1 MQPKKRAL
9 GRGLEALLPQKPVAV
24 TTELRPQAPEAAAAD
39 TDVVKS
45 GVAKLPIASIRRNP
59 DQPRQSFDP
68 EALAELAGSIQI
80 HGVLQPIAVVAAA
93 DGYTLVA
100 GERRWR
106 AAQQAGLT
114 EIPAVILEQ
123 LSEQELLE
131 CALVENLQ
139 RENLSVLEE
148 ARAYQA
154 LIDTFGLSQDEVAER
169 VGKSRPAVANTV
181 RLLRLD
187 EEFRRDLDDGR
198 LSAGHAR
205 ALLSLENPRMQKRLR
220 DMIVS
225 EGLSVRQAE
234 ERASRIAMENIPAGT
249 SHARKTR
256 HDDADVKRL
265 REQLIEAFACR
276 VDVKS
281 SAKDR
286 GKIEIYYDSLDE
298 LERILSRV
306 RVEA

>member
-9 GRGLEALLPQKPVAV
+9 GRGLEALLPQRSVPSAM
-24 TTELRPQAPEAAAAD
+24 AAAAASLPNEQE
-39 TDVVKS
+39 TKP
-45 GVAKLPIASIRRNP
+45 GVLTLPISAIQRNP
-59 DQPRQSFDP
+59 EQPRQIFDSA
-68 EALAELAGSIQI
+68 ALAELAQSIKA
-80 HGVLQPIAVVAAA
+80 HGVLQPIAVVQSGNA
-93 DGYTLVA
+93 YTLVA

-106 AAQQAGLT
+106 AAQQAGLA
-114 EIPAVILEQ
+114 EIPALILES
-123 LSEQELLE
+123 LSEQEILE

-139 RENLSVLEE
+139 RENLSSLEE

-169 VGKSRPAVANTV
+169 VGKSRPAVANTL
-181 RLLRLD
+181 RLLRL
-187 EEFRRDLDDGR
+187 EESFRRDLEEGR
-198 LSAGHAR
+198 LTAGHAR
-205 ALLSLENPRMQKRLR
+205 ALLSLDSPKLQHKLR
-220 DMIVS
+220 DIIVT

-234 ERASRIAMENIPAGT
+234 ERATRLALDHSSPGSSPTRQKPSTRIED
-249 SHARKTR
+249 S
-256 HDDADVKRL
+256 DVQRL

-281 SAKDR
+281 AGKDR
-286 GKIEIYYDSLDE
+286 GKIEIFYDSLDE